1 MKYST
6 IALALVGALSTT
18 QAMTIDAHSLSHS
31 DVHNLQA
38 LQAVEPPCVY
48 LDESLDELNYQIDMF
63 SRTLDE
69 RHWTNVLNLQDA
81 LAKKNGSP
89 PPIEVHTWDLLDKA
103 FAFPRIR
110 RYDFVEENMNML
122 EHFEDNLNTNISNSV
137 NFANFLRVARTVK
150 KQFLAKYHDG
160 EFADPALTDPK
171 KVAAAKAKAELE
183 ADRVY
188 Y

>member
-6 IALALVGALSTT
+6 IALALVGAISSS
-18 QAMTIDAHSLSHS
+18 QAMTIDAHSLSHNE
-31 DVHNLQA
+31 VHNLQS
-38 LQAVEPPCVY
+38 LQAVEPPCTY
-48 LDESLDELNYQIDMF
+48 LDETKDELDYQVDMF

-69 RHWTNVLNLQDA
+69 RHWTNVLNLAGA
-81 LAKKNGSP
+81 LAKKDGNKP
-89 PPIEVHTWDLLDKA
+89 QLEVHTWELMDKA
-103 FAFPRIR
+103 FSFPRVR

-150 KQFLAKYHDG
+150 AQFLAKYNDG

-171 KVAAAKAKAELE
+171 KVAAAKAKAVAE
-183 ADRVY
+183 ADRVFY
-188 Y
+188 